1 VSQALPFVSVIVPT
15 YDRPRQ
21 LARCLRSLSSLDYP
35 SDRFEVIVV
44 DDGSESPPEDIVAD
58 APGQLDTTLL
68 SPPHAG
74 PASARNYGAAHAR
87 GEYLA
92 FTDDDCVP
100 TPSWLRAIAVRF
112 AATPGDAIGGRTLNG
127 LPKNLYATASQ
138 ALTDYLYTYNS
149 AANAQAPFFTSNN
162 LAVPGGRFREIG
174 GFDTSF
180 PLSAGEDRELCDR
193 WRQHGYGI
201 TYAPEAVVYHTHD
214 LTLRSF
220 CRQHFNY
227 GRAARS
233 FQKARARRGQPAVRR
248 EPARFYL
255 NLLLHPYSQGEWV
268 RSLPLAALLAL
279 SQMAYAA
286 GFLWARGA
294 GDRLVT
300 RSRSPTS

>member
-1 VSQALPFVSVIVPT
+1 MSQALPFVSVIVPT

-138 ALTDYLYTYNS
+138 ALTDYLYVYNGAPPMPRRLSSLQTTWLCRAVASARS
-149 AANAQAPFFTSNN
+149 AASTPAFHSPPARTASC
-162 LAVPGGRFREIG
+162 AIG
-174 GFDTSF
+174 GASMAMA
-180 PLSAGEDRELCDR
+180 S
-193 WRQHGYGI
+193 
-201 TYAPEAVVYHTHD
+201 HTHLRPWSTT
-214 LTLRSF
+214 LT
-220 CRQHFNY
+220 
-227 GRAARS
+227 
-233 FQKARARRGQPAVRR
+233 
-248 EPARFYL
+248 
-255 NLLLHPYSQGEWV
+255 
-268 RSLPLAALLAL
+268 
-279 SQMAYAA
+279 
-286 GFLWARGA
+286 
-294 GDRLVT
+294 T
-300 RSRSPTS
+300 